1 MLRRLGEP
9 SYGANLPIAG
19 CVLLNMKQKQVPNNR
34 YAEFASAIDRAE
46 DADAAYRSGRRKKSD
61 RKTLQLCSQVADT
74 LSLVLSGDEGDEVL
88 GELQVVSVV
97 PAPDATQLLVVL
109 APTLA
114 NGPSETVIN
123 ARLAESASRLRG
135 EVAAAI
141 TRRRAP
147 KLLFQLVNRPLVET
161 SPKR

>member
-1 MLRRLGEP
+1 
-9 SYGANLPIAG
+9 
-19 CVLLNMKQKQVPNNR
+19 MKRKQTAKNR
-34 YAEFASAIDRAE
+34 YAEFASGIDP
-46 DADAAYRSGRRKKSD
+46 ADEFDTTHRGMRRRTPD
-61 RKTLQLCSQVADT
+61 RKTLQLCRQVADT
-74 LSLVLSGDEGDEVL
+74 LSLVLSGDEGDEIL
-88 GELQVVSVV
+88 GELQVISVV

-114 NGPSETVIN
+114 NGPSEALLS
-123 ARLAESASRLRG
+123 ARLAESACRLRG

-147 KLLFQLVNRPLVET
+147 KLLFQVVNRPLVQT